1 MKGCDQRKFINE
13 TQCSQ
18 PSVSYDH
25 PNGND
30 FYYGSKHSADIDHV
44 LSDTNRLN
52 TTGVDNSTLDDSNG
66 EFSGTL
72 HSSLGRTRHADDV
85 GGQFD
90 ATMHAS
96 SRVGGGRK
104 FGEANVPVKM
114 GTSGVTATI
123 FLIVLASGLAA
134 WVTYAYRNPHSTS
147 GQILIRVSIGLIIFF
162 SLMTNKMKIMFDL
175 HWNV

>member
-1 MKGCDQRKFINE
+1 MKGCDQRKYTNE

-18 PSVSYDH
+18 HFPSYDH

-30 FYYGSKHSADIDHV
+30 FYYGSKHPADIDHV

-52 TTGVDNSTLDDSNG
+52 MTGVDNSSLDDSNG

-72 HSSLGRTRHADDV
+72 HSSFGRTRHADDM

-90 ATMHAS
+90 ASMHAS
-96 SRVGGGRK
+96 SRVGGGRR
-104 FGEANVPVKM
+104 FGEATAPVKM

-123 FLIVLASGLAA
+123 FLIVLASGLAV

-147 GQILIRVSIGLIIFF
+147 GQILIRVSILLIT
-162 SLMTNKMKIMFDL
+162 SNY
-175 HWNV
+175 